1 MGFFGN
7 LKNIGLINDKLKRLE
22 SLLLEIKDDFH
33 RCTPSG
39 EIRAKIAHGRF
50 ILSEIGDVVGNS
62 ARSVF
67 LAPYWFFGNK
77 MELREICTRVAAMLD
92 EFERINSW

>member
-22 SLLLEIKDDFH
+22 FLLLEIKDDFH
-33 RCTPSG
+33 RGSSRCQ
-39 EIRAKIAHGRF
+39 IQANIAHGRF
-50 ILSEIGDVVGNS
+50 VLSEIADVVSSS

-77 MELREICTRVAAMLD
+77 MSLQEICSRTAGLLD
-92 EFERINSW
+92 EFELINSL

>member
-7 LKNIGLINDKLKRLE
+7 LRSIGLINDKLKRLE
-22 SLLLEIKDDFH
+22 SLLVEIRDDFH
-33 RCTPSG
+33 RHSSRG
-39 EIRAKIAHGRF
+39 EIQANIAHCRF
-50 ILSEIGDVVGNS
+50 VLSEIADVVSSS

-77 MELREICTRVAAMLD
+77 MSLQEICSRTAGLLD
-92 EFERINSW
+92 EFELINAL